1 MMPMTKKMK
10 YRARKFDA
18 MMTMRV
24 GKGSSAPRL
33 VKSAANVGMTFRRM
47 TATTIIAMAMTAIG

>member
-1 MMPMTKKMK
+1 MTKKMK

-18 MMTMRV
+18 AMTTRV

-33 VKSAANVGMTFRRM
+33 VNRAANVGMTFSRM
-47 TATTIIAMAMTAIG
+47 TATTMAAIVMTAIG